1 MPFPLNG
8 FETHGHYTT
17 LIFWQAWPEITSQ
30 SIVRPIFGCNIL
42 WYPSFPAMKH
52 LLRIRIFLKP
62 YFWQILLTLLM
73 LLILTGLSLVVPRI
87 IRSVIDD
94 GLARG
99 ASRYLLRS
107 ALLLL
112 GLGLVSAILNLGNR
126 YWSEWIAAR
135 VGYDLRNRMYDHI
148 QYLPFTYHDHAQSGQ
163 LISRCIEDV
172 RSIERFA
179 GGAVTDLIRFILLAI
194 GIISIMLTDN
204 TKLAIIALLPMIP
217 LVLMTSSFGTKIGK
231 LFFAVDNAVGDVS
244 NRLQENVVG
253 VQVVRAFAREG
264 YEVKRFETA
273 NQQVFQTWV
282 YVIDEWA
289 KIMPTTNFLTTI
301 SVILILWFGG
311 QMVMNGTL
319 TVGEIVAFNAYI
331 LMLAEPAQQLTG
343 LVNAG
348 GEAAAGAQRVF
359 EVLDTK
365 PAIQTPK
372 DAVKLD
378 LLRGQV
384 AFCNVGLKYQD
395 ERTAS
400 LSEINLQVE
409 PNRIVALIGQTG
421 SGKTSLVN
429 LIPRFYDVTEGSVL
443 VDGVDVREMDLVSLR
458 KQIGIVLQTSLLF
471 SDTIQANIA
480 YGHPE
485 ATMDEIIAAA
495 KAAQAHEFIES
506 FTNGYDTIV
515 GERGVTL
522 SGGQRQRVAIA
533 RALLMNPRI
542 LILDDS
548 TSSVDTQ
555 TEKLIQAAL
564 DALMEGRTTF
574 VIAHRLSTVR
584 RADMILVM
592 DKGQIVERGTHN
604 ELLARGG
611 LYKEIYDLQL
621 IDHTK
626 FAEEMEELQEENTL
640 QVKEHDEM

>member
-1 MPFPLNG
+1 
-8 FETHGHYTT
+8 
-17 LIFWQAWPEITSQ
+17 
-30 SIVRPIFGCNIL
+30 
-42 WYPSFPAMKH
+42 MKH
-52 LLRIRIFLKP
+52 LLRIRLFLKP

-94 GLARG
+94 GLTRG
-99 ASRYLLRS
+99 ETTYLLRS

-253 VQVVRAFAREG
+253 IQVVRAFAREE

-273 NQQVFQTWV
+273 NQQVFQTWI

-359 EVLDTK
+359 EVLDTQ
-365 PAIQTPK
+365 PAIQSTK
-372 DAVKLD
+372 GAVKLE

-384 AFCNVGLKYQD
+384 EFCNVGLKYQD

-443 VDGVDVREMDLVSLR
+443 VDGVDVRDMDLVSLR

-485 ATMDEIIAAA
+485 ATMEEIIAAA

-592 DKGQIVERGTHN
+592 DEGQIVERGTHN

-626 FAEEMEELQEENTL
+626 FAEEMEELQEENNM
-640 QVKEHDEM
+640 QVNEHDEM

>member
-1 MPFPLNG
+1 
-8 FETHGHYTT
+8 
-17 LIFWQAWPEITSQ
+17 
-30 SIVRPIFGCNIL
+30 
-42 WYPSFPAMKH
+42 MKH

-62 YFWQILLTLLM
+62 YFWQILAT
-73 LLILTGLSLVVPRI
+73 LLILLTITGLSLVVPRI
-87 IRSVIDD
+87 IRSVIDE

-99 ASRYLLRS
+99 EMMHLIRS

-112 GLGLVSAILNLGNR
+112 GLGLASAILNLGNR

-179 GGAVTDLIRFILLAI
+179 GGAVGDLVRFVFLTVGILYF
-194 GIISIMLTDN
+194 MLTDN
-204 TKLAIIALLPMIP
+204 VRLAVIALLPMLP
-217 LVLMTSSFGTKIGK
+217 LILMTSSFGTKVGK
-231 LFFAVDNAVGDVS
+231 LFFAVDNAVGEVS

-253 VQVVRAFAREG
+253 VQVVRAFARED
-264 YEVKRFETA
+264 YEIKRFETA
-273 NQQVFQTWV
+273 NKEVFKTWV
-282 YVIDEWA
+282 HVIDEWS
-289 KIMPTTNFLTTI
+289 KIMPTTNWLTAVSI
-301 SVILILWFGG
+301 ILILWFGG
-311 QMVMNGTL
+311 QMVMDGTL
-319 TVGEIVAFNAYI
+319 TIGAIVAFNAYI
-331 LMLAEPAQQLTG
+331 LMMAEPAQQLTG

-359 EVLDTK
+359 EVLDTQ
-365 PAIQTPK
+365 PAIQSPNE
-372 DAVKLD
+372 AVKLET
-378 LLRGQV
+378 LRGEV
-384 AFCNVGLKYQD
+384 DFRDVGLKYAD
-395 ERTAS
+395 EITDS
-400 LSEINLQVE
+400 LSGIDLHLE

-429 LIPRFYDVTEGSVL
+429 LIPRFYDVTEGCVL
-443 VDGVDVREMDLVSLR
+443 IDGVDVREMDLVALR

-471 SDTIQANIA
+471 SDTIKANIA
-480 YGHPE
+480 YGRPD
-485 ATMDEIIAAA
+485 ATMDEIVTAA
-495 KAAQAHEFIES
+495 KAAQAHEFIEG

-555 TEKLIQAAL
+555 TEKLIQSAL

-592 DKGQIVERGTHN
+592 DRGRIFERGTHD

-611 LYKEIYDLQL
+611 LYKEIHDLQL
-621 IDHTK
+621 IDHAK
-626 FAEEMEELQEENTL
+626 FSEEMEELQEEHIM

>member
-1 MPFPLNG
+1 
-8 FETHGHYTT
+8 
-17 LIFWQAWPEITSQ
+17 
-30 SIVRPIFGCNIL
+30 
-42 WYPSFPAMKH
+42 
-52 LLRIRIFLKP
+52 
-62 YFWQILLTLLM
+62 M
-73 LLILTGLSLVVPRI
+73 LLILTGLNLIVPRI
-87 IRSVIDD
+87 IRSVIDN
-94 GLARG
+94 GLVRG
-99 ASRYLLRS
+99 EKIFLIRS

-112 GLGLVSAILNLGNR
+112 GLGLGSAILNLGNR

-179 GGAVTDLIRFILLAI
+179 GGAVTDLIRFLLLSI
-194 GIISIMLTDN
+194 GIIYIMITDDP
-204 TKLAIIALLPMIP
+204 KLAIIALLPMIP
-217 LVLMTSSFGTKIGK
+217 LVLMTSNFGTKVGK
-231 LFFAVDNAVGDVS
+231 LFFAVDNSVGDVS

-253 VQVVRAFAREG
+253 VQVVRAFAREQ
-264 YEVKRFETA
+264 YEIKRFEVA
-273 NQQVFQTWV
+273 NKEVFKTWV
-282 YVIDEWA
+282 YVIDEWS
-289 KIMPTTNFLTTI
+289 KIMPTTNWLTAI
-301 SVILILWFGG
+301 SIILILWFGG
-311 QMVMNGTL
+311 QMVMDGTL
-319 TVGEIVAFNAYI
+319 TIGEIVAFNAYI
-331 LMLAEPAQQLTG
+331 LMLAEPAQQLTS

-359 EVLDTK
+359 EVLDTQPSIESPNDAMK
-365 PAIQTPK
+365 PGT
-372 DAVKLD
+372 
-378 LLRGQV
+378 LRGEV
-384 AFCNVGLKYQD
+384 EFRDVRLKYQD

-400 LSEINLQVE
+400 LSGINLRVE
-409 PNRIVALIGQTG
+409 PNRIVALIGPTG

-443 VDGVDVREMDLVSLR
+443 VDGLNVREMDLVSLR

-480 YGHPE
+480 YGRPD
-485 ATMDEIIAAA
+485 ATMDEIIIAA

-564 DALMEGRTTF
+564 DTLMEGRTTF

-592 DKGQIVERGTHN
+592 DKGRIVERGTHN

-621 IDHTK
+621 IDHAK
-626 FAEEMEELQEENTL
+626 FTEEMEELEEENIMR
-640 QVKEHDEM
+640 VKEHDEM

>member
-1 MPFPLNG
+1 
-8 FETHGHYTT
+8 
-17 LIFWQAWPEITSQ
+17 
-30 SIVRPIFGCNIL
+30 
-42 WYPSFPAMKH
+42 MKH
-52 LLRIRIFLKP
+52 LVKIGIFLKP
-62 YFWQILLTLLM
+62 YFWQILATLLM
-73 LLILTGLSLVVPRI
+73 LLVLTGVNLAVPRI
-87 IRSVIDD
+87 IRSVIDE

-99 ASRYLLRS
+99 ETAYLIRA

-112 GLGLVSAILNLGNR
+112 GLGILSAFLNLGNR

-148 QYLPFTYHDHAQSGQ
+148 QYLPFSYHDHAQSGQ

-179 GGAVTDLIRFILLAI
+179 GGAVADLIRFVLLSV
-194 GIISIMLTDN
+194 GIITIMIMDN
-204 TKLAIIALLPMIP
+204 AQLAVIALLPIIP
-217 LVLMTSSFGTKIGK
+217 LTLMTSSFGTKVGK

-253 VQVVRAFAREG
+253 VQVVRAFAREP
-264 YEVKRFETA
+264 YETERFETA
-273 NQQVFQTWV
+273 NKQVFQTWV
-282 YVIDEWA
+282 YVIDEWS
-289 KIMPTTNFLTTI
+289 KIMPTTHWLTTV

-311 QMVMNGTL
+311 QMVMDGTL
-319 TVGEIVAFNAYI
+319 TVGAIVAFNAYI

-365 PAIQTPK
+365 PAIQSPVN
-372 DAVKLD
+372 AVRLES
-378 LLRGQV
+378 LRGEVEFRHV
-384 AFCNVGLKYQD
+384 ALKYQD
-395 ERTAS
+395 ERTNS
-400 LSEINLQVE
+400 LRDINLRVE
-409 PNRIVALIGQTG
+409 PNQLVALIGPTG

-429 LIPRFYDVTEGSVL
+429 LIPRFYDVTQGSVL
-443 VDGVDVREMDLVSLR
+443 VDGVDVREIDLVSLR

-471 SDTIQANIA
+471 SDTIKANIA
-480 YGHPE
+480 YGRPE
-485 ATMDEIIAAA
+485 ASMDEILAAA
-495 KAAQAHEFIES
+495 KAAQAHEFIEG

-555 TEKLIQAAL
+555 TEKLLQAAL
-564 DALMEGRTTF
+564 DTLMEGRTTF

-584 RADMILVM
+584 RANVILVM
-592 DKGQIVERGTHN
+592 DQGRIVERGTHE

-611 LYKEIYDLQL
+611 LYKEIHDLQL
-621 IDHTK
+621 VDHAR
-626 FAEEMEELQEENTL
+626 FAEEMEELEELETSEADERHTL
-640 QVKEHDEM
+640 S